1 MTLTRM
7 LKENGVEPSFKD
19 GGFSTRDII
28 RAMFP
33 AGDKKEYE
41 QIRLISEQA
50 DIATIKKNRLLK
62 ELVPIADVERIW
74 SSVMLE
80 LRNKISYSQ
89 ISDDVKKELSRDL
102 QNIVVEDYFK
112 EAPEEKL
119 DES

>member
-1 MTLTRM
+1 MSRQFKQVHWTLESASNEFGVDRMTLTRM

-50 DIATIKKNRLLK
+50 DIA
-62 ELVPIADVERIW
+62 
-74 SSVMLE
+74 SSC
-80 LRNKISYSQ
+80 
-89 ISDDVKKELSRDL
+89 
-102 QNIVVEDYFK
+102 FF
-112 EAPEEKL
+112 
-119 DES
+119 